1 MTLKIGNSNPGFNK
15 FQADAPI
22 SDLKSQTVSA
32 VAKPKLP
39 PTGNSVTFTAL
50 GCDTEIKLARACYM
64 AAAARAGISDDGA
77 RRAFAD
83 RMITEHSANL
93 ELAEKHLALDDAQV
107 KSRLLNQHVNF
118 NISPEVKANLEE
130 FRAQY
135 VAAGGKISFNKTPT
149 IDLREPQTANSVKN
163 DLPSAPP
170 KKFNVLLNGAGNPT
184 DKTRVLAQFAENR
197 YKGGNLW
204 GQNYVQIAE
213 LSVGQSVAPKIT
225 NVTRAGNKYSVEFE
239 LTPLDQSKIHENY
252 KTIQETVNKAVAAY
266 EDFADN
272 NEISS
277 FMRGTF
283 NGALKSVKGAIGL
296 LNLPETIKAVGQIVA
311 HPAET
316 FNALYKELGESWE
329 EFKTAPSNKKSEMI
343 GELVGQA
350 VVEILL
356 GKGIGKAGSVL
367 AKTKTGAELLE
378 KAKLVKTA
386 TVAKIT
392 ESFSDEAASAAASR
406 LRGRLQTTTL
416 YAGVPADALTD
427 LTIVAAN
434 KVKNGVKDFAEFSE
448 QMVQK
453 FGEKVRPELR
463 KAFDEAVEKVYGKRR
478 TIETHDVLGG
488 HTYTKHIDKSIE
500 WLKQRLIKEPDIP
513 FASSFKNAE
522 AANRAE
528 LKFVKQFEKEAGEWA
543 KYGDRKIWNLEREM
557 DIGED
562 LGIVVGRGKSGVRR
576 TTRATFRII
585 RDETEKGWHI
595 VTSFPSPK

>member
-1 MTLKIGNSNPGFNK
+1 MTLKIGNFNPGFNK

-107 KSRLLNQHVNF
+107 KSRLLNQRVNF
-118 NISPEVKANLEE
+118 NISPEVKADLEK

-163 DLPSAPP
+163 DSPSAQP

-197 YKGGNLW
+197 YKGRNLW

-225 NVTRAGNKYSVEFE
+225 NVTRAGSKYSVEFE

-252 KTIQETVNKAVAAY
+252 KIIQETVNKAVAAY

-272 NEISS
+272 NEVSS
-277 FMRGTF
+277 FLRGTF

-296 LNLPETIKAVGQIVA
+296 LNLPETMKAVAQIVA

-316 FNALYKELGESWE
+316 FNALYKELGDTWE
-329 EFKTAPSNKKSEMI
+329 EFKTAPPNRKSEI
-343 GELVGQA
+343 VG
-350 VVEILL
+350 
-356 GKGIGKAGSVL
+356 
-367 AKTKTGAELLE
+367 E
-378 KAKLVKTA
+378 KASGK
-386 TVAKIT
+386 
-392 ESFSDEAASAAASR
+392 
-406 LRGRLQTTTL
+406 
-416 YAGVPADALTD
+416 
-427 LTIVAAN
+427 
-434 KVKNGVKDFAEFSE
+434 
-448 QMVQK
+448 
-453 FGEKVRPELR
+453 PEV
-463 KAFDEAVEKVYGKRR
+463 F
-478 TIETHDVLGG
+478 
-488 HTYTKHIDKSIE
+488 
-500 WLKQRLIKEPDIP
+500 
-513 FASSFKNAE
+513 
-522 AANRAE
+522 
-528 LKFVKQFEKEAGEWA
+528 
-543 KYGDRKIWNLEREM
+543 
-557 DIGED
+557 
-562 LGIVVGRGKSGVRR
+562 
-576 TTRATFRII
+576 
-585 RDETEKGWHI
+585 
-595 VTSFPSPK
+595 